1 MRILLKAQT
10 VRTAAARHGET
21 IKDLGLR
28 AGIHPSHLSRSL
40 ANTHELSA
48 RKRRALLLA
57 LGLEFDELFEIVA
70 RDVRGRREPTDGAGP
85 Q

>member
-1 MRILLKAQT
+1 MRIILKADA
-10 VRTAAARHGET
+10 VRTAVARQGET

-48 RKRRALLLA
+48 RKRRALLRA
-57 LGLEFDELFEIVA
+57 LGLEFDEVFEI
-70 RDVRGRREPTDGAGP
+70 DVREDRVRRDPIAGAA
-85 Q
+85 